1 MSKQPVSLRKRLM
14 LRFALVLFVLMGA
27 FTALFYTL
35 SQQNLRHK
43 VLAELRETALEA
55 EGHLLEN
62 QKVVQHGIILL
73 HLPPHTE
80 AALIRNGRI
89 AARTPG
95 YRPEICR
102 PLESSGQEFLLEG
115 GERLN
120 ACYWERF
127 ERPFPG
133 AVVLQRLKI
142 PNETVEMMEIFAAVL
157 IPLTLILLW
166 MAWRLIGRIFEPI
179 HLLTD
184 SIRQVRVDNFSRT
197 IPAPDR
203 DDEIQALTDA
213 YNAMI
218 LRLREGVETL
228 ERFNSD
234 LAHELRT
241 PLTVMK
247 GEIELAR
254 RKERTPEEYRRTL
267 ERLAKETAGME
278 RLTEGL
284 LLLSRYTRQNVEQSF
299 EACRLE
305 HLLKE
310 VISQLEPAARQ
321 RKIRFRETI
330 EAVGEYRGN
339 PVLLR
344 ALFANVI
351 ENAVKYSHDGSEVSI
366 RLEKRPEGISFTVE
380 DRGIGIE
387 TQKLRRITERFYRAD
402 SARSRRIEGFGLGL
416 ALVERAVELHGG
428 TLQIDSRPGEGT
440 RVRVVL

>member
-1 MSKQPVSLRKRLM
+1 MSLRKRLM
-14 LRFALVLFVLMGA
+14 LRFALVLFLLMGA
-27 FTALFYTL
+27 FSALFYTL
-35 SQQNLRHK
+35 SKQNLRHK
-43 VLAELRETALEA
+43 VLAELREAALEA
-55 EGHLLEN
+55 EGHLLGNE
-62 QKVVQHGIILL
+62 KVVRHGTILL

-80 AALIRNGRI
+80 AALIRNSRI

-102 PLESSGQEFLLEG
+102 PLEGSGEEFLLLG
-115 GERLN
+115 GERLD

-127 ERPFPG
+127 ERPFRG
-133 AVVLQRLKI
+133 AVVLQKRKI
-142 PNETVEMMEIFAAVL
+142 PNDTLEMMEIFAAVL
-157 IPLTLILLW
+157 IPLTLILLA
-166 MAWRLIGRIFEPI
+166 MAWRLIGRILEPI

-254 RKERTPEEYRRTL
+254 RKERTPEEYRKTL
-267 ERLAKETAGME
+267 ERLAREAEGME

-284 LLLSRYTRQNVEQSF
+284 LLLSRYTLQNVEQSF
-299 EACRLE
+299 EPCRLDR
-305 HLLKE
+305 LLAE

-321 RKIRFRETI
+321 RGIRFLQRIGTSKEF
-330 EAVGEYRGN
+330 RGN

-351 ENAVKYSHDGSEVSI
+351 ENAVKYSHDGSEVGI
-366 RLEKRPEGISFTVE
+366 RLEETPEGISFTVE

-387 TQKLRRITERFYRAD
+387 PEKLRRITERFYRAD
-402 SARSRRIEGFGLGL
+402 SARSRQIEGFGLGM

-440 RVRVVL
+440 RVRVLL

>member
-1 MSKQPVSLRKRLM
+1 M
-14 LRFALVLFVLMGA
+14 LRFALVLFVLMGV
-27 FTALFYTL
+27 FSALFYIL

-43 VLAELRETALEA
+43 ILAELRETALKS
-55 EGHLLEN
+55 EGQLLGG
-62 QKVVQHGIILL
+62 KRVPGRDIVRL

-80 AALIRNGRI
+80 AALLRNGRI
-89 AARTPG
+89 VARTAG
-95 YRPEICR
+95 YDPEICR
-102 PLESSGQEFLLEG
+102 SLQQSGEEFLLQG
-115 GERLN
+115 GERLE

-127 ERPFPG
+127 DHPFSG
-133 AVVLQRLKI
+133 AVVLQRRKI

-254 RKERTPEEYRRTL
+254 RRERSPAEYGRTL
-267 ERLAKETAGME
+267 QRLARETEGME

-284 LLLSRYTRQNVEQSF
+284 LLLSRYTTQNVRQSF
-299 EACRLE
+299 EPCQPERL
-305 HLLKE
+305 LRE
-310 VISQLEPAARQ
+310 VIAQLEPAAGSREIHF
-321 RKIRFRETI
+321 RKTI
-330 EAVGEYRGN
+330 ETVGVYRGN

-344 ALFANVI
+344 TLFANVI
-351 ENAVKYSHDGSEVSI
+351 ENAVKYSPDGSEVGI
-366 RLEKRPEGISFTVE
+366 RLEKVPDGIRFAVE

-387 TQKLRRITERFYRAD
+387 AEKLRYITERFYRAD
-402 SARSRRIEGFGLGL
+402 SARSRRVQGFGLGL
-416 ALVERAVELHGG
+416 ALVKRAVELHGG
-428 TLQIDSRPGEGT
+428 SLRIDSRPGEGT
-440 RVRVVL
+440 RVSIRL

>member
-1 MSKQPVSLRKRLM
+1 M
-14 LRFALVLFVLMGA
+14 LRFSLLLLLLMGSFA
-27 FTALFYTL
+27 WLFYSL
-35 SQQNLRHK
+35 SRQNLQHK

-55 EGHLLEN
+55 EGRLLGKETA
-62 QKVVQHGIILL
+62 VRDGVIVL
-73 HLPPHTE
+73 HFPLHTE
-80 AALIRNGRI
+80 AALIREGQI
-89 AARTPG
+89 VASTPG
-95 YRPEICR
+95 YRPGICR
-102 PLESSGQEFLLEG
+102 PLESNGQEFLLQG

-247 GEIELAR
+247 GEIELALR
-254 RKERTPEEYRRTL
+254 RDRRPEECRDVL
-267 ERLAKETAGME
+267 ERLARETSFIE
-278 RLTEGL
+278 RMSEGL
-284 LLLSRYTRQNVEQSF
+284 LLLSRYSPENVGESF
-299 EACRLE
+299 ETLRLDR
-305 HLLKE
+305 LLEGTLEKLRPLAE
-310 VISQLEPAARQ
+310 ERSIELHATIESPLEYRGNPTLLAALFGNLVENAIKYSPDETVIDILLERDD
-321 RKIRFRETI
+321 RKIRFR
-330 EAVGEYRGN
+330 VR
-339 PVLLR
+339 
-344 ALFANVI
+344 
-351 ENAVKYSHDGSEVSI
+351 
-366 RLEKRPEGISFTVE
+366 
-380 DRGIGIE
+380 DRGPGIPKE
-387 TQKLRRITERFYRAD
+387 KLAYLTQRFYRVD
-402 SARSRRIEGFGLGL
+402 EARSRRILGFGLGL
-416 ALVERAVELHGG
+416 SIAERAVSLHRGKMEIRS
-428 TLQIDSRPGEGT
+428 TEGEGT
-440 RVRVVL
+440 TVEVLL